1 MKYHTTQRQ
10 IAAPWPMPSCRAG
23 HTARLMEDR
32 RRADA
37 GGGHFIECQCGRT
50 HKHPSAHLAL
60 QEWTRLYGR
69 PTPVASTAN
78 NVIQLG
84 LGLGDRSTG

>member
-1 MKYHTTQRQ
+1 MKYYTTQRQ
-10 IAAPWPMPSCRAG
+10 IPAPWPMPGCRSG
-23 HTARLMEDR
+23 HTARLMEDCR
-32 RRADA
+32 SAEA

-60 QEWTRLYGR
+60 QEWTRLHGR
-69 PTPVASTAN
+69 AVPVAPTAS

-84 LGLGDRSTG
+84 LGLGDRNAG

>member
-1 MKYHTTQRQ
+1 MKNHTTQRQ
-10 IAAPWPMPSCRAG
+10 IAAPWLIPNCSTG

-50 HKHPSAHLAL
+50 HKHPRAHQAL

-69 PTPVASTAN
+69 SVPIASTAN

>member
-1 MKYHTTQRQ
+1 MKHYTTQRQ
-10 IAAPWPMPSCRAG
+10 ITAPWPLPACKAG
-23 HTARLMEDR
+23 HMARLMEDR
-32 RRADA
+32 RSPDA

-50 HKHPSAHLAL
+50 HKHPSPHLAL

-69 PTPVASTAN
+69 TPQAAVAAS

>member
-1 MKYHTTQRQ
+1 MKHATTQRQ
-10 IAAPWPMPSCRAG
+10 ITAPWPLPPCKAG
-23 HTARLMEDR
+23 HRARLIEDR
-32 RRADA
+32 RRAAA
-37 GGGHFIECQCGRT
+37 GGGHFIECQCNRT
-50 HKHPSAHLAL
+50 NKHPGAHLAL

-69 PTPVASTAN
+69 AVQIPADAK